1 MCAGIGAGMPD
12 STLYFEDVEMGDEVG
27 PIERS
32 VTTDQVR
39 EFVQVWGAQSGPSR
53 FTDPA
58 VAKAEGLPGAI
69 LPGAMNIA
77 LMSQIMTGWSPSVVL
92 RKLDVVFRQTVPH
105 NAVLKLQGIVTD
117 KGVVDGRPQLECDV
131 LMEDAEGTRL
141 VIGKATV
148 TLPTRG

>member
-1 MCAGIGAGMPD
+1 MPD
-12 STLYFEDVEMGDEVG
+12 PALYFEDVEMGDEVG

-39 EFVQVWGAQSGPSR
+39 EFVQVWGARSGPSR
-53 FTDPA
+53 FTDPDEA
-58 VAKAEGLPGAI
+58 RAEGLPGAI
-69 LPGAMNIA
+69 VPGAMNMA
-77 LMSQIMTGWSPSVVL
+77 LMSQIITGWSPSVVL

-105 NAVLKLQGIVTD
+105 NTALRLQGIVTD
-117 KGVVDGRPQLECDV
+117 KGVVDGQPQLECDV
-131 LMEDAEGTRL
+131 FMEDAEGTRL